1 MVVLWWVVCSGY
13 SLLRSCPVVGWCD
26 GILSDVFRCLYQPLV
41 VCCFLFVPWFLFL
54 VFLSFFVPHQLIPP
68 TGTEYAHLTDM
79 DKLTVRGIQ
88 NDIDHDILSHVVSK
102 KKQRKQITTKQ
113 KQLEKMA
120 GTYVSDLDD
129 EEDDD
134 DDDDDEMFQ
143 NAEATKKK
151 KKKRRKGRPRSNILC
166 LTSCMQGQISRY
178 GDLIHG
184 VQPANTVLGLHL
196 CAAFCGR
203 TIHQQTMERT
213 LLQRRTSAR
222 KQQEDQEQREH
233 RQSEEQENL
242 NRQSSSNNEMTEVQR
257 PVLPPRF
264 QIKTETDEVYINHDN
279 EIVYKNRYAQKD
291 GQDALTR
298 GLRADVLLC
307 GIRK

>member
-1 MVVLWWVVCSGY
+1 
-13 SLLRSCPVVGWCD
+13 
-26 GILSDVFRCLYQPLV
+26 
-41 VCCFLFVPWFLFL
+41 
-54 VFLSFFVPHQLIPP
+54 
-68 TGTEYAHLTDM
+68 
-79 DKLTVRGIQ
+79 
-88 NDIDHDILSHVVSK
+88 
-102 KKQRKQITTKQ
+102 
-113 KQLEKMA
+113 
-120 GTYVSDLDD
+120 
-129 EEDDD
+129 
-134 DDDDDEMFQ
+134 
-143 NAEATKKK
+143 
-151 KKKRRKGRPRSNILC
+151 
-166 LTSCMQGQISRY
+166 
-178 GDLIHG
+178 
-184 VQPANTVLGLHL
+184 
-196 CAAFCGR
+196 
-203 TIHQQTMERT
+203 MERT

-242 NRQSSSNNEMTEVQR
+242 NRQSSSNNGMTEVQR